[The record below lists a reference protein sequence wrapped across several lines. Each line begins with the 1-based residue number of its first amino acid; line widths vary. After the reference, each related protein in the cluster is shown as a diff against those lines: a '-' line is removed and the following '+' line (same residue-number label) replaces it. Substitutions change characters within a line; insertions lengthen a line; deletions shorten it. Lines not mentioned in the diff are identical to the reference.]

1 MITFRTGSPWSLWGL
16 LGGLRVD
23 VHDDGA
29 LDVTW
34 RRPFGAER
42 RHVAPWD
49 VYPAGV
55 VRHQPFEGSEE
66 DMSFICRVVLQ
77 DGTWLDL
84 ARSSDRAEVQAVVD
98 RFNGVAGKRPF
109 R

>member
-1 MITFRTGSPWSLWGL
+1 VITFRTGSAWSLWGL
-16 LGGLRVD
+16 LSGLRVD
-23 VHDDGA
+23 VHDDGG

-34 RRPFGAER
+34 RRLFGAEQ

-49 VYPAGV
+49 VFPAGV
-55 VRHQPFEGSEE
+55 VRHQPYEGIEE
-66 DMSFICRVVLQ
+66 DISFICRVVLQ

-84 ARSSDRAEVQAVVD
+84 AQSGDRAEVQAVVD
-98 RFNGVAGKRPF
+98 RFNAVAGKRPF